1 MNAPQNLPDPSDRQ
15 SLLAWLEAN
24 RAKAPGHAPV
34 RSLSE
39 FSAAQS
45 RRLRNALAHGQ
56 QSDVDRDR
64 QGPPRRSLS
73 LALDGPPVRDHRIE
87 ASVLGGWLTALQT
100 AVTSVAHALDDQR
113 PTHDSGPVPR
123 EIQRAT
129 KLYSSAVFPSSY
141 GMVLEEA
148 PPEGQQELPDIAAGE
163 SLLDRAMSTLLDLT
177 DRAESGDAAEDAV
190 LAAALP
196 LGRRAAGHL
205 AQLTGV
211 VADADAGV
219 RLTWQSP
226 HTGLRSSSLSS
237 SGAQRCR
244 ETLRT
249 ADFAHRSDIL
259 TGTVVGGSKVRGTVE
274 IEVPRRGVVTVR
286 ADREVTALLS
296 AYANRTV
303 LAEVMVTT
311 ARSPLGREHH
321 SYLLIDLDL
330 AEG

>member
-1 MNAPQNLPDPSDRQ
+1 M
-15 SLLAWLEAN
+15 
-24 RAKAPGHAPV
+24 
-34 RSLSE
+34 
-39 FSAAQS
+39 
-45 RRLRNALAHGQ
+45 RNALVHGQ
-56 QSDVDRDR
+56 QSGMDRER
-64 QGPPRRSLS
+64 QGLARRSLR

-148 PPEGQQELPDIAAGE
+148 PPEAQQELPHVATVE

-177 DRAESGDAAEDAV
+177 DRAESGDGAEEAV

-226 HTGLRSSSLSS
+226 HAGLRSSSLSS

-244 ETLRT
+244 ETLGA
-249 ADFAHRSDIL
+249 ADFAHHSDIL
-259 TGTVVGGSKVRGTVE
+259 TGTVVGGSKVRKTVE

-296 AYANRTV
+296 AFANRTV

-321 SYLLIDLDL
+321 SYLLIDLEL